1 MVALIIGA
9 QEITLT
15 TAKDSRLTTW
25 YANGIDGSNEDGA
38 MATVVLEQ
46 SIPDRW
52 RNFHLLEYQCVDL
65 NRQAVILSRTSRP
78 SNKTKTMEH
87 VVNITHKPNI
97 IVVGDIFLDHTFYGS
112 VSRIA
117 NEAPIP
123 VYKHDR
129 EVWSLGGAGN
139 VLANLAQMGCN
150 QLFAFG
156 RAGASTDHNT
166 TQITSLL
173 TKYNITNKLIY
184 DDDVSTIVKN
194 RYYCGK
200 TMMFRHDQETVS
212 WLSSAQEDTIL
223 EQISTLILNR
233 ETPINCI
240 VFSDYN
246 RGFLTRRLCQSI
258 VNLAQTRGI
267 FTCVDPKEDAT
278 KYKGCVLMKPN
289 RAETLKLFGVQ
300 VEGIDTKHAH
310 EVIHTI
316 VGCTDSVITL
326 SENGATL
333 CSGSGSVI
341 HCANQPMEVIDVT
354 GAGDIVCATL
364 AYLYPMQQNK
374 QEILKVANILAM
386 ISVTHL
392 SSYVLRLP
400 DFIKC
405 GALMNKEKRIEPA
418 KMHTILDALHE
429 EKQISVFTNGCFDII
444 HVGHLDLLKRC
455 REMGNIVIV
464 GLNSD
469 ASIARLKGP
478 ERPINTLEKRI
489 AFLKALTYV
498 DYIVVFEED
507 TPAELLAQLRPSIL
521 VKGGDYTV
529 EQLVGREYAGEVCIV
544 PFISGYSSTSV
555 IRAAQA
561 NRHPM

>member
-1 MVALIIGA
+1 
-9 QEITLT
+9 
-15 TAKDSRLTTW
+15 
-25 YANGIDGSNEDGA
+25 
-38 MATVVLEQ
+38 
-46 SIPDRW
+46 
-52 RNFHLLEYQCVDL
+52 
-65 NRQAVILSRTSRP
+65 
-78 SNKTKTMEH
+78 MEH
-87 VVNITHKPNI
+87 VIHITHKPNI

-117 NEAPIP
+117 NEAPVP

-150 QLFAFG
+150 QLVAFG
-156 RAGASTDHNT
+156 RTGSSSDSNT
-166 TQITSLL
+166 SQITDLL
-173 TKYNITNKLIY
+173 TKYKITNKLLY
-184 DDDVSTIVKN
+184 DESVSTIVKN

-200 TMMFRHDQETVS
+200 TMMFRHDQVTVS
-212 WLSSAQEDTIL
+212 WITPSQETKIL
-223 EQISTLILNR
+223 EQFSAIIQNP
-233 ETPINCI
+233 ETPIHCI

-246 RGFLTRRLCQSI
+246 RGFLTKRLCQEI
-258 VNLAQTRGI
+258 IQLAKTRGI

-278 KYKGCVLMKPN
+278 KYRGCSLIKPN
-289 RAETLKLFGVQ
+289 RVETLKLFGIQ

-310 EVIHTI
+310 DVIHTI

-333 CSGSGSVI
+333 CSGSGSII

-354 GAGDIVCATL
+354 GAGDIVCATF
-364 AYLYPMQQNK
+364 AYLYPIYSNK
-374 QEILKVANILAM
+374 REILKVANILAM
-386 ISVTHL
+386 ISVSHL

-405 GALMNKEKRIEPA
+405 GALLNKEKRITEP
-418 KMHTILDALHE
+418 KLRTILEVLHA

-455 REMGNIVIV
+455 KEMGNVVIV

-469 ASIARLKGP
+469 ASISRLKGP
-478 ERPINTLEKRI
+478 ERPINNLEKRI
-489 AFLKALTYV
+489 AFLSALTYV

-521 VKGGDYTV
+521 VKGGDYKP
-529 EQLVGREYAGEVCIV
+529 EQLLGREYAGEVRIV
-544 PFISGYSSTSV
+544 PFIDGYSSTSV
-555 IRAAQA
+555 IRAI
-561 NRHPM
+561 RKD

>member
-1 MVALIIGA
+1 
-9 QEITLT
+9 
-15 TAKDSRLTTW
+15 
-25 YANGIDGSNEDGA
+25 
-38 MATVVLEQ
+38 
-46 SIPDRW
+46 
-52 RNFHLLEYQCVDL
+52 
-65 NRQAVILSRTSRP
+65 
-78 SNKTKTMEH
+78 MEH
-87 VVNITHKPNI
+87 VINIANKPNI

-117 NEAPIP
+117 NEAPVP

-156 RAGASTDHNT
+156 RTGSATDYNT
-166 TQITSLL
+166 TKITSLL

-212 WLSSAQEDTIL
+212 WLSSTQEDTML
-223 EQISTLILNR
+223 EQINKLILNP

-246 RGFLTRRLCQSI
+246 RGFLTHRLCQSI

-278 KYKGCVLMKPN
+278 KYTGCSLIKPN

-300 VEGIDTKHAH
+300 VEGKDTKHAH
-310 EVIHTI
+310 EVIHKV

-326 SENGATL
+326 SEHGATL
-333 CSGSGSVI
+333 SGSGSTSII

-364 AYLYPMQQNK
+364 AYLYPKHSNK

-392 SSYVLRLP
+392 SSYVLHLP
-400 DFIKC
+400 DFINC
-405 GALMNKEKRIEPA
+405 GALMNKEKRIEA
-418 KMHTILDALHE
+418 SKLRTILDVLHE
-429 EKQISVFTNGCFDII
+429 EKQTSVFTNGCFDII

-455 REMGNIVIV
+455 KEMGNIVIV

-469 ASIARLKGP
+469 ASISRLKGP
-478 ERPINTLEKRI
+478 ERPINALEKRV
-489 AFLKALTYV
+489 AFLSALTYV
-498 DYIVVFEED
+498 DYIVVFEQD

-529 EQLVGREYAGEVCIV
+529 EQLVGREHAGEVRIV

-561 NRHPM
+561 SHSM